1 MELTHYCD
9 STIVFEYL
17 RLKNVL
23 DSMPRYKVG
32 MHGNLQVIREYTGTG
47 NKTVRR
53 ITHMNSRNYSEMH
66 QNMLLYNEYAKRKK
80 LFEEEMKRR
89 HIPVSEEFTFK
100 SDPSVFNA
108 GFWNELVP
116 CANTR
121 EIHTNYYDDYG
132 YHVRSRG
139 EMLIGNALK
148 KLGLEAKY
156 EPCLILKGGRKIHPD
171 YSFPVHVIDRC
182 FFIEFMGMSEN
193 EEYLNYNYGKID
205 EYMRNGILP
214 NRDLILICGTDSWLP
229 TQEAIMRIIAS
240 FINTAVESVYN
251 RKS

>member
-1 MELTHYCD
+1 MELYLFCD

-116 CANTR
+116 CVNTR
-121 EIHTNYYDDYG
+121 EIRTNYYDDYG

-205 EYMRNGILP
+205 EYMRNSILP

-229 TQEAIMRIIAS
+229 TQDAIMRIIAS